1 MLNFGV
7 TTEIFLVTGVTD
19 MRKSF
24 DTLSAIVSE
33 TLRRDPYSGQVFVF
47 CNRGRNRVK
56 ILVWDRSGFFLL
68 AKRLERGTFSWPES
82 EEKSID
88 ITPEELTLL
97 LGGIDLR
104 DAKRRRWYKR
114 PGTSTRGSLVAS
126 N

>member
-1 MLNFGV
+1 MLNFGA

-33 TLRRDPYSGQVFVF
+33 TLKRDPYSGQVFCF

-68 AKRLERGTFSWPES
+68 AKRLEKGTFAWPES
-82 EEKSID
+82 ETESID

-97 LGGIDLR
+97 LGGIDLH
-104 DAKRRRWYKR
+104 DAKRRAWYER
-114 PGTSTRGSLVAS
+114 PDATPRRSLVAS